1 MARGP
6 HRAAPGS
13 GRPRHVRRRPQARA
27 LAVRG
32 RPAPLLA
39 RGCSPP
45 SATRAHQRAKAA
57 PCRHPRRR
65 RVALASARL
74 AHAAGGGRAAAAD
87 GCGAR
92 AREQRPGQSCCA
104 CARMRSAE
112 FAAAAWQLCCD
123 AAAAVARRRKGSGS
137 DLGFRHVSTLL
148 YEAILVR
155 GPQITMN
162 GPDFTA
168 LGFCGM
174 GRTRLRSSL
183 TGRASWECFG
193 PFTSFSPV

>member
-6 HRAAPGS
+6 HRAAPGG
-13 GRPRHVRRRPQARA
+13 GRPRRVRRQPQARA

-45 SATRAHQRAKAA
+45 SAMRAHQRAKAA

-92 AREQRPGQSCCA
+92 AREQRPGQSSCA
-104 CARMRSAE
+104 CTHMSSNALAPADEAAR
-112 FAAAAWQLCCD
+112 
-123 AAAAVARRRKGSGS
+123 AVAARAEMGEGVKG
-137 DLGFRHVSTLL
+137 VWAPYPIYT
-148 YEAILVR
+148 ILDQLATVR
-155 GPQITMN
+155 
-162 GPDFTA
+162 
-168 LGFCGM
+168 
-174 GRTRLRSSL
+174 S
-183 TGRASWECFG
+183 
-193 PFTSFSPV
+193 